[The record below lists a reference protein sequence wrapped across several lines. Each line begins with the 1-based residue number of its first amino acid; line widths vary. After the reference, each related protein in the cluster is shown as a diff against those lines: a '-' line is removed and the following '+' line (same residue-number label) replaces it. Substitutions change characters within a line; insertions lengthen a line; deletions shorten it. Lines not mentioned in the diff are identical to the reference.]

1 MDNSRLATLRLS
13 ARRAIELKG
22 CSATSLIGRGRPEN
36 AFLRLSGAYGGDCAV
51 RTAKHGWFAFPWNE
65 DHWGTLRESK
75 FALVVSYD
83 DDDAPTATSVHFFQA
98 DRLLV
103 AFDAARQARLKRG
116 LKVSNNTGMWV
127 ALHKH
132 PSLPDNDN
140 FEILAEWVI
149 RSALPHEQPQASVA
163 PTSAPKT
170 QGLSIVEAKMR
181 LAAYYGVD
189 PQAIEIVIRG

>member
-1 MDNSRLATLRLS
+1 MDNSRLSILRAS
-13 ARRAIELKG
+13 ARQAIESKG
-22 CSATSLIGRGRPEN
+22 CAAASLIGRGRPEN
-36 AFLRLSGAYGGDCAV
+36 AFLRLSGAYEGDCAV

-75 FALVVSYD
+75 FAMVVSFD

-98 DRLLV
+98 DRLLK
-103 AFDAARQARLKRG
+103 AFDVARQARLKRG

-127 ALHKH
+127 ALHAH

-140 FEILAEWVI
+140 FEILADWVV
-149 RSALPHEQPQASVA
+149 RAPLTRKQPQASAA
-163 PTSAPKT
+163 PDSASNPR
-170 QGLSIVEAKMR
+170 GLSIAEAKMR

-189 PQAIEIVIRG
+189 PQTIEIVIRG